1 MANLPGLPGG
11 WSEKQAKKRWDDS
24 VYACRERKRGTI
36 LFTMNRKVDIIV
48 GPDGERIV
56 LINYIQFKGKKKED
70 WKEVEEYLKRYVGK
84 SYEITDTSEKNIYP
98 VIFQMNTQ
106 ARKADLR

>member
-1 MANLPGLPGG
+1 M
-11 WSEKQAKKRWDDS
+11 
-24 VYACRERKRGTI
+24 YACRERKRGTI

>member
-1 MANLPGLPGG
+1 
-11 WSEKQAKKRWDDS
+11 
-24 VYACRERKRGTI
+24 
-36 LFTMNRKVDIIV
+36 MNRKVDIIV

-84 SYEITDTSEKNIYP
+84 SYEITASSEKRDIYP
-98 VIFQMNTQ
+98 GIFQMNTQ